1 MLANLVNRTG
11 SASDLSNESSMQEAV
26 WIKEQHEIA
35 EQVIVPEDP
44 LFCCHTESA
53 LSADARFLALP
64 LLAGSLPTNMD
75 KKCAYYGGV
84 DVSFSDDDAD
94 LAVAVYVV
102 LDETTASVVYNA
114 SELFRITVPYIP
126 SFLAFREID
135 PLVRLIR
142 QQVLTHPNLTPRAI
156 LVDGNGILHT
166 RRAGLA
172 CFLGVRTG
180 IPTIGIGKTLFCEA
194 GLTKKL
200 VSRAV
205 CASIVA
211 AVQYCNQEK
220 QEGGTTC
227 QSEPVLLVD
236 RHVVRPNF
244 DSCIPLEERVDRET
258 LVHELSQVCWGLAV
272 PLGEQVSEHGN
283 DLDSARQSSGIL
295 ACALIAHGGRVST
308 RRAHRMGSQNP
319 IYVSVGHQINL
330 QDAVAISASLSLA
343 RIPEPVRQAD
353 LIGRQLL
360 RQAATS
366 STNALGLE
374 NNGSC

>member
-1 MLANLVNRTG
+1 LFVDHLASRNG
-11 SASDLSNESSMQEAV
+11 GASDLGNELSMQEAV

-44 LFCCHTESA
+44 LFCCQTESA
-53 LSADARFLALP
+53 SDARFQALP
-64 LLAGSLPTNMD
+64 LAVGSLLSTKMD
-75 KKCAYYGGV
+75 KICAYFGGV
-84 DVSFSDDDAD
+84 DVSFSDEDAD

-102 LDETTASVVYNA
+102 LDETTTSVVYKS

-142 QQVLTHPNLTPRAI
+142 QQMLTHPNLTPRAI

-166 RRAGLA
+166 RKAGLA

-180 IPTIGIGKTLFCEA
+180 IPTIGIGKTLFCKA
-194 GLTKKL
+194 GLTKEL

-211 AVQYCNQEK
+211 AVQHCNQEV
-220 QEGGTTC
+220 GTTC
-227 QSEPVLLVD
+227 EAEPVLLVD
-236 RHVVRPNF
+236 RNVVRPNF
-244 DSCIPLEERVDRET
+244 DPCIPREECIDRET
-258 LVHELSQVCWGLAV
+258 LVHELSQMCWGLAI
-272 PLGEQVSEHGN
+272 PLGEQLSECGN

-295 ACALIAHGGRVST
+295 ACALIAHGGRVGT
-308 RRAHRMGSQNP
+308 RKAHRMGSQNP
-319 IYVSVGHQINL
+319 IYVSVGHQITL
-330 QDAVAISASLSLA
+330 LDAVAICASQSLA

-360 RQAATS
+360 RQAAAS
-366 STNALGLE
+366 NTNSFSLE
-374 NNGSC
+374 NNDNC